1 MKNIFELSEEEKN
14 RIRGL
19 HESFKNTQGGLI
31 KEQDED
37 NPLADD
43 KKETTEVIKG
53 CTDNAATNYND
64 KATED
69 DGSCEYPEGELG
81 GTGLKDD
88 EEERDD
94 SKDKTPAKY
103 DRQDPQIYKKLQS
116 QLKAVYDKAFLG
128 KTIAL
133 YKGKKA
139 AAQDRDIKV
148 MGIKVGG
155 MKEAVKVK
163 NTSPKILFNNKKE
176 MEGMEIP
183 TDQGTMKYMFVFTPN
198 QSKDNRVSLDGKKRF
213 FSAGLGK
220 VLDKLEGVIEKMNK
234 IRVAKPKTDY

>member
-1 MKNIFELSEEEKN
+1 MKNIFELSDEEKN

-19 HESFKNTQGGLI
+19 HETFKNTQGGLI
-31 KEQDED
+31 IEQDE
-37 NPLADD
+37 P
-43 KKETTEVIKG
+43 KPSGTTKVVTIKG
-53 CTDNAATNYND
+53 CMDDAAKNYND

-69 DGSCEYPEGELG
+69 DGSCEYEKSTIKGSDIE
-81 GTGLKDD
+81 DD
-88 EEERDD
+88 KEDEI
-94 SKDKTPAKY
+94 KKTKVVTKY
-103 DRQDPQIYKKLQS
+103 DRQDPKLYQRLQN

-155 MKEAVKVK
+155 MKEAVKV
-163 NTSPKILFNNKKE
+163 NSTSPKILFNNKKE
-176 MEGMEIP
+176 MEGMDIP
-183 TDQGTMKYMFVFTPN
+183 TDKGVMKYMFVFEPN

>member
-19 HESFKNTQGGLI
+19 HESFKNTHGGLI
-31 KEQDED
+31 IEQDS
-37 NPLADD
+37 NTG
-43 KKETTEVIKG
+43 TTQAVTIKG
-53 CTDNAATNYND
+53 CTDKAATNYND

-69 DGSCEYPEGELG
+69 DDSCEYPKGAIG
-81 GTGLKDD
+81 GTGLED
-88 EEERDD
+88 EKRKNDGKE
-94 SKDKTPAKY
+94 TPEKY
-103 DRQDPQIYKKLQS
+103 DRQDPQLYQKLQR

-163 NTSPKILFNNKKE
+163 ATSPKILFNNKKE
-176 MEGMEIP
+176 MEGMDIP
-183 TDQGTMKYMFVFTPN
+183 TDKGTMKYMFVFEPN
-198 QSKDNRVSLDGKKRF
+198 QSKDNRVSLNGKKRF

>member
-19 HESFKNTQGGLI
+19 HESFKNTHGGLI
-31 KEQDED
+31 IEQDT
-37 NPLADD
+37 NTG
-43 KKETTEVIKG
+43 TTKVVAIKG
-53 CTDNAATNYND
+53 CMDKAAKNYNE

-69 DGSCEYPEGELG
+69 DGSCEYPAGAIG
-81 GTGLKDD
+81 GTGLEDGGEGS
-88 EEERDD
+88 EEGGGKNTTD
-94 SKDKTPAKY
+94 KY
-103 DRQDPQIYKKLQS
+103 DRQDPQAYQKLQR

-163 NTSPKILFNNKKE
+163 KTSPKILFNNKKE
-176 MEGMEIP
+176 MEGMDIP
-183 TDQGTMKYMFVFTPN
+183 TDKGTMKYMFVFEPN

-220 VLDKLEGVIEKMNK
+220 VLDKLETVIEKMNK

>member
-19 HESFKNTQGGLI
+19 HESFKNTHGGLI
-31 KEQDED
+31 IEQDS
-37 NPLADD
+37 NTG
-43 KKETTEVIKG
+43 TTQAVTIKG
-53 CTDNAATNYND
+53 CTDKAATNYND

-69 DGSCEYPEGELG
+69 DDSCEYHKGAIG
-81 GTGLKDD
+81 GTGLED
-88 EEERDD
+88 EKRKNDGKE
-94 SKDKTPAKY
+94 TPEKY
-103 DRQDPQIYKKLQS
+103 DRQDPQLYQKLQR

-163 NTSPKILFNNKKE
+163 ATSPKILFNNKKE
-176 MEGMEIP
+176 MEGMDIP
-183 TDQGTMKYMFVFTPN
+183 TDKGTMKYMFVFEPN
-198 QSKDNRVSLDGKKRF
+198 QSKDNRVSLNGKKRF

>member
-31 KEQDED
+31 KEQDEE
-37 NPLADD
+37 NPLSDD
-43 KKETTEVIKG
+43 KKETTTVIKG
-53 CTDNAATNYND
+53 CTDKAATNYND

-69 DGSCEYPEGELG
+69 DGSCTYPDGKIDG
-81 GTGLKDD
+81 SGLED
-88 EEERDD
+88 EEV
-94 SKDKTPAKY
+94 KDKTPEPKPKY
-103 DRQDPQIYKKLQS
+103 DRQDPQVYQKLQR
-116 QLKAVYDKAFLG
+116 QLKAVYDDAFLG

-163 NTSPKILFNNKKE
+163 KTSPKILFNNKKE
-176 MEGMEIP
+176 MEGMDIP
-183 TDQGTMKYMFVFTPN
+183 TDKGTMKYMFVFEPN

>member
-19 HESFKNTQGGLI
+19 HESFKNTHGGLI
-31 KEQDED
+31 IEQDT
-37 NPLADD
+37 NTG
-43 KKETTEVIKG
+43 TTKVTVIKG
-53 CTDNAATNYND
+53 CMDKLAKNYND

-69 DGSCEYPEGELG
+69 DGSCEYKDGAIG
-81 GTGLKDD
+81 GTDLDGGSG
-88 EEERDD
+88 ED
-94 SKDKTPAKY
+94 SSDGKTTPGKY
-103 DRQDPQIYKKLQS
+103 DRQDPQLYKKLQR
-116 QLKAVYDKAFLG
+116 QLKAVYDDAFLG

-183 TDQGTMKYMFVFTPN
+183 TDKGTMKYMFVFTPN